1 MIVKSYTKL
10 LNAPRIAFAS
20 LGALAGSAMAE
31 VPADVTTAVTGI
43 KTDATS
49 VATLVLLAV
58 VAIFAI
64 KFIRKGL

>member
-1 MIVKSYTKL
+1 MYKFARIVT
-10 LNAPRIAFAS
+10 APRAAFAT

-43 KTDATS
+43 KTDASS
-49 VATLVLLAV
+49 VATLVLLAI

>member
-1 MIVKSYTKL
+1 MNKFLT
-10 LNAPRIAFAS
+10 APRAAIAT
-20 LGALAGSAMAE
+20 LGAFAGSAMAA
-31 VPADVTTAVTGI
+31 VPEEVTTAVTGI
-43 KTDATS
+43 KTDATA